1 MTIRGG
7 KLTLCIYQGKMFGKE
22 KSGLLQK
29 ADVFVFPTYYDN
41 ECFPV
46 VLLEAMQHKL
56 PVVTTNEGGIPDIVE
71 QGVNGFVCEKKDAV
85 AVADR
90 LAVLLT
96 DESLRLSM
104 GKSGYRK
111 YKANYIINQFEMNML
126 DCLKISM

>member
-1 MTIRGG
+1 MGEDGYCKFKEHYTQQAFEKCFFDCMKYIDNSGG

-56 PVVTTNEGGIPDIVE
+56 PVVTTNEGE
-71 QGVNGFVCEKKDAV
+71 YQ
-85 AVADR
+85 
-90 LAVLLT
+90 
-96 DESLRLSM
+96 
-104 GKSGYRK
+104 
-111 YKANYIINQFEMNML
+111 
-126 DCLKISM
+126 IS